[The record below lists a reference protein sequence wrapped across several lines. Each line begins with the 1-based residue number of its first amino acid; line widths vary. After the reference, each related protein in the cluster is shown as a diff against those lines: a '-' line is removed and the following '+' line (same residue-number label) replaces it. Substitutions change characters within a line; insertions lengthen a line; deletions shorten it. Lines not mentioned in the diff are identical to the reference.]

1 MERLNASE
9 NTGEEI
15 VIELYQNEELMDDI
29 PMIETSIE
37 NLSLETNASWASKN
51 YDERFILNL
60 QKLHAQRLFWKPKGR
75 NVICWAFYVVNDNK
89 PMDGKIPQVMRCQL
103 CYKTPML
110 YNPRTKLKK
119 GLISYYKTNGISTL
133 KKHVD
138 VKHHLLANKLDE
150 EMNN

>member
-1 MERLNASE
+1 MN
-9 NTGEEI
+9 
-15 VIELYQNEELMDDI
+15 
-29 PMIETSIE
+29 
-37 NLSLETNASWASKN
+37 LETKASWASKN
-51 YDERFILNL
+51 YDERFTLNF
-60 QKLHAQRLFWKPKGR
+60 QKLHAQKLFWKPKGR

-89 PMDGKIPQVMRCQL
+89 PMDGKFPHIMRYHL

-150 EMNN
+150 EMNS